1 MQSRVE
7 NASPSVA
14 LSPTAR
20 FGRLEP
26 LTGLRGVAAC
36 AVLIA
41 HAIDISFYYKGV
53 AIFHPFA
60 ARLAYFGMALFF
72 VLSGF
77 VIQYNYAAAFA
88 SGPLIPATYRFFVA
102 RFARLYPLY
111 IISLLCS
118 LSYIP
123 PPNFGPR
130 VILTYLTLTQSW
142 LNVQMATFAPDWSIS
157 AEWFFYVAFVPLTFV
172 LMRLR
177 HPVVALALLCG
188 PGVIVLALAL
198 YRWQAPLTEFART
211 WFWHREAISAEP
223 WLWFSYYS
231 PYLRLLEFLAGVLAA
246 KAYKAQASGGAAPV
260 AVWLF
265 MVCALL
271 WCAAVMADDTLTTET
286 FLGAILSNFIYAPVL
301 APLMVCLCRYDS
313 GLSRLLSTRVAVFL
327 GEISYSVYI
336 WSFFVMTMLSSYFV
350 SAEESALAYVNSTVK
365 ALVTVALTVVFAYG
379 SYLLIEAPSRRW
391 LRQALG
397 GTSGKTAAA

>member
-7 NASPSVA
+7 TAFSSAA
-14 LSPTAR
+14 LPPVAR

-53 AIFHPFA
+53 AIFHPAA

-77 VIQYNYAAAFA
+77 VIQYNYAASFA
-88 SGPLIPATYRFFVA
+88 SGPLVPATYRFFVA

-177 HPVVALALLCG
+177 QPVVALALLCG
-188 PGVIVLALAL
+188 PGAIVLALAL
-198 YRWQAPLTEFART
+198 HHWQAPLTEFARA

-246 KAYKAQASGGAAPV
+246 KAYNSQAAGGVVPV
-260 AVWLF
+260 SAWLF

-271 WCAAVMADDTLTTET
+271 WCATVIADDALTANTV
-286 FLGAILSNFIYAPVL
+286 LGTILSNFIYAPVL
-301 APLMVCLCRYDS
+301 APLMLCLCRYES
-313 GLSRLLSTRVAVFL
+313 GLSRLLSSRPAVFL
-327 GEISYSVYI
+327 GEISYSIYI

-350 SAEESALAYVNSTVK
+350 SKEESALAYLNSTVK
-365 ALVTVALTVVFAYG
+365 ALVTIALTVVFAYG
-379 SYLLIEAPSRRW
+379 SYRLIEAPSRRW
-391 LRQALG
+391 LRQALA